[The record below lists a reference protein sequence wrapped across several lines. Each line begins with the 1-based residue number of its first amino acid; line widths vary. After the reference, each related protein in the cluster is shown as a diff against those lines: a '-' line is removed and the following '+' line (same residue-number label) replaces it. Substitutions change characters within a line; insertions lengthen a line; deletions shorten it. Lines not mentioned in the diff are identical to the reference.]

1 MKKNKKKSLHQR
13 RKIKKRRR
21 NNTVKGVA
29 SCFGFWS
36 VPKNEQDTV
45 NEDFAGAT
53 CNRIAVSDGAGGGGV
68 FAELWSKTLI
78 DNLPPLPIQNNIELN
93 DWMDSFADDFY
104 NHCEEMAKEKGGL
117 FLDKFYEE
125 GSYATLSVIWK
136 ISPSSCRWIMYGDS
150 TVFCYNFRTKELR
163 SSVQSLS
170 KYDEPPFLLCTISQ
184 TEDDGFVSGMFE
196 SLDKDSIVF
205 VCSDALSHFLL
216 MLYQLENKDKY
227 LTSITDSFES
237 HTKTSNF
244 IKMASHSGI
253 SFECALNK
261 ILSSDSEASF
271 ANTLYAYEKVGLLGH
286 DDYSFAYF
294 KM

>member
-1 MKKNKKKSLHQR
+1 MKKNKKKNLHQR
-13 RKIKKRRR
+13 RKLKKRMIISMSK
-21 NNTVKGVA
+21 NIN

-36 VPKNEQDTV
+36 VSKNEQDTV
-45 NEDFAGAT
+45 NEDSVDAT
-53 CNRIAVSDGAGGGGV
+53 SDRVAVSDGAGGGGV
-68 FAELWSKTLI
+68 FAELWSKTLVE
-78 DNLPPLPIQNNIELN
+78 NLPSLPIKNNMELN
-93 DWMDSFADDFY
+93 GWIDSFADEFY
-104 NHCEEMAKEKGGL
+104 NYCEELAKKKGGL

-136 ISPSSCRWIMYGDS
+136 MSPSSCRWIMYGDS
-150 TVFCYNFRTKELR
+150 TVFCYNFRTKELK

-170 KYDEPPFLLCTISQ
+170 QYDEPPFLLCSISQ
-184 TEDDGFVSGMFE
+184 TEDSGFVSGMFE

-216 MLYQLENKDKY
+216 MLYQLEHKD
-227 LTSITDSFES
+227 LFQTSITSSIES

-244 IKMASHSGI
+244 IKMALHSGI

-261 ILSSDSEASF
+261 ILSSDSNASF

-286 DDYSFAYF
+286 DDYSFAYL